1 MEAQK
6 QIITIDRHEWSLPSP
21 IHHTEVDKALA
32 VANQERA
39 TLAAQ
44 GVRTGDVHVWSH
56 DSKVVVSFE
65 AERPANPKRSI
76 AAVVSDAPEASDV

>member
-6 QIITIDRHEWSLPSP
+6 QIITIDRHEWSLTSP
-21 IHHTEVDKALA
+21 THHTEVDKAMA

-39 TLAAQ
+39 TLASQ

-56 DSKVVVSFE
+56 DGKVVVSFE
-65 AERPANPKRSI
+65 AEQPANPKRTL
-76 AAVVSDAPEASDV
+76 AAAPDAAKASDA